1 VHTGALGRRIVG
13 LVTRALVAVLVGLL
27 ILGGGLVLRRSAE
40 AATQTVAEVLAFGG
54 AVIAVI
60 GLWQLVT
67 RFLESRDQ

>member
-1 VHTGALGRRIVG
+1 VSDVMRALGAVVVG
-13 LVTRALVAVLVGLL
+13 LFIRA
-27 ILGGGLVLRRSAE
+27 GGLVLRHSTE

-60 GLWQLVT
+60 GAWQLVT

>member
-1 VHTGALGRRIVG
+1 VSDVMRALGAVVVG
-13 LVTRALVAVLVGLL
+13 LF
-27 ILGGGLVLRRSAE
+27 ILAGGLVLRHSTE

-60 GLWQLVT
+60 GAWQLVT

>member
-1 VHTGALGRRIVG
+1 MRALGAVVVG
-13 LVTRALVAVLVGLL
+13 LF
-27 ILGGGLVLRRSAE
+27 ILAGGLVLRHSTE

-60 GLWQLVT
+60 GAWQLVT